1 MNMIKLLT
9 AAIAISLT
17 VGCSFQTIPPTA
29 KGKIL
34 TTAGYSPDILPPGK
48 ITTWGRDSLITI
60 QTNTDTY
67 SEPVSVVLSD
77 KLTLKVDV
85 KFRGRLAGSDQV
97 INSMFNDIVPQE
109 GQVTFRSVYN
119 VYGRMAV
126 RNKAREVI
134 SQYSVD
140 DVHKN
145 YARLSQELATAI
157 KEALVNTPLEV
168 SDVMLGNIQY
178 PEVVTSAITLAK
190 ERELSIK
197 KEEAQ
202 AQIDLTKKKNERLLA
217 EADYQIQITRA
228 KAIRDKNK
236 IIGQGVTPALIE
248 LRRLEVLEAMAENK
262 SAVFMPVEAMS
273 GVGAQV
279 RMFAGN

>member
-1 MNMIKLLT
+1 MHTIKLLIT
-9 AAIAISLT
+9 TLIISLT

-60 QTNTDTY
+60 QTNTATY
-67 SEPVSVVLSD
+67 SEPISVVLSD

-97 INSMFNDIVPQE
+97 INSMFNDIVPRE
-109 GQVTFRSVYN
+109 GQVTFHSVYK

-145 YARLSQELATAI
+145 YARLSQELAVAI
-157 KEALVNTPLEV
+157 RSALVNTPLEV

-236 IIGQGVTPALIE
+236 IIGQGVTAQLIE
-248 LRRLEVLEAMAENK
+248 LRRLEVLEVMAENK